1 MPYRPV
7 RPGLNL
13 GSRLTPA
20 VTWILALSVGAFLL
34 SIFSGKDVQKQI
46 ADWLI
51 LTPHALFQGRVWMLA
66 TTALFNTNAM
76 SFFFNVLMLWMFVPV
91 LEREWG
97 TRRFVI
103 FAVATTLVGN
113 LVAALVGLL
122 VSPDAQI
129 AGLSPLIFASIAAF
143 GTAYAS
149 QPVQFFGVLP
159 MKGRTFALGV
169 TAFLMISVLL
179 NREWANGAGYLAAMA
194 VAWAFAGGRL
204 TPGTWLLRFRRSRL
218 KKKLSVLDGRPVGR
232 PPQKNEKKHEW
243 LN

>member
-7 RPGLNL
+7 RPGLSL

-34 SIFSGKDVQKQI
+34 RVFSTEAIRKQI
-46 ADWLI
+46 AEWLI
-51 LTPHALFQGRVWMLA
+51 LTPQSLFQGKVWTLA
-66 TTALFNTNAM
+66 TTALFNFDALA
-76 SFFFNVLMLWMFVPV
+76 FFFNVLMLWMFVPV

-97 TRRFVI
+97 TRRFII
-103 FAVATTLVGN
+103 FALATTLVAN
-113 LVAALVGLL
+113 LVAALVGWL
-122 VSPDAQI
+122 VSPLAPI

-143 GTAYAS
+143 GTAFAR

-159 MKGRTFALGV
+159 MKGRTFALGI
-169 TAFLMISVLL
+169 TAFLLLSVLL
-179 NREWANGAGYLAAMA
+179 NREWANGAGYVAAMT

-204 TPGTWLLRFRRSRL
+204 TPGTWLLRFRRNRL
-218 KKKLSVLDGRPVGR
+218 KKKLSVLDGGPVGR
-232 PPQKNEKKHEW
+232 TPQKNEKKHEW